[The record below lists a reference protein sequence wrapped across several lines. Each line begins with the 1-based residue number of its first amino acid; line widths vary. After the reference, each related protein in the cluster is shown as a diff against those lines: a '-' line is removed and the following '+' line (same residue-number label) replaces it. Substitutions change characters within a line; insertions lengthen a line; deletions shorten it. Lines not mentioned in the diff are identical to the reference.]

1 MSMMDTPASSYV
13 LTKLRIPAIQTR
25 QIQRQQLV
33 DLLSEEKGS
42 GFILV
47 SAPAGYGKTTLL
59 AAWAHSLVRNGCTV
73 AWYAIDS
80 SDDAAGPFGSYLV
93 AALIQV
99 FGPSPELERT
109 AKLLRSSPEVDLQ
122 SILPVVINTVATSKR
137 KCVLILDDY
146 HLITSP
152 AIHSA
157 MAFLLDHLPENM
169 RIAMGSRSDPP
180 LPLARLRVRGK
191 MLEMRTAGLRFTPDE
206 TARFLIDVM
215 QLDLSPELV
224 AALETRTEGW
234 AAGLQLAA
242 LSLVGREDR
251 AVFIKSFS
259 GSHRHLVEYLLDE
272 VINRQPEQIREF
284 LLRTS
289 ILERMCAPIC
299 DDILGET
306 YDSETI
312 LEGLESAN
320 LFVVSLDFQGYWY
333 RYHRLFRDFLK
344 HRLQKTHPEEVKALH
359 HAACEWLSAH
369 DFTREAAG
377 HALQTQDWEYAAA
390 FVEKHSF
397 NMILHSEISTLSE
410 WCSVF
415 PEDVMQAHPMLCIL
429 QSWAWVFSFSRKN
442 RSRVEARLTQAE
454 QAIALLDDRKL
465 AQGLNEHAAIVRTFL
480 SMAPDPT
487 ADARKQLVLVDQLLA
502 VYPEDDPG
510 RFSAL
515 LAASYAHMALQD
527 AAAASKVLGTARQ
540 IALRERLFFGI
551 VESTFHL
558 ARLAHSQGQLRL
570 AVELCRQAQAELA
583 GMLEH
588 PERALPA
595 LGCLDIATGCV
606 QLEQDQLEDAE
617 RNLLRGL
624 DLIGLRMNPYYLL
637 TALVALARL
646 REIQGRLKEALEYIT
661 LLEDTW
667 PDVAFC
673 TGALRMMI
681 TLRSSGDPKSIPE
694 AASWSESF
702 STSLEGHI
710 HSPGIGP
717 FGAAEAYYLAHLAWI
732 RTQIANGKAPAALP
746 ALQHTLELASANGLA
761 SRVIELSLLEAQA
774 GHAVGDQQRTWK
786 ALERALVNAQPG
798 GFIRIFDQG
807 AAVNGLLVEAARRGI
822 CPEYTQRVLASILP
836 AESTGSELQGL
847 RTIKIPAHGM
857 VENLSERELDVLHLM
872 ALGASNQEIA
882 EQLVITVGTVK
893 SHINHILRKVDAHNR
908 TEAVARVRA
917 LGLVDL

>member
-1 MSMMDTPASSYV
+1 MDTPASSYV

-25 QIQRQQLV
+25 LIPRQHLV
-33 DLLSEEKGS
+33 DLLSENNGN

-59 AAWAHSLVRNGCTV
+59 AAWAQSLVRNGCTV
-73 AWYAIDS
+73 TWYTIDP
-80 SDDAAGPFGSYLV
+80 SDDSAGPFGSYLV
-93 AALIQV
+93 AGLIQV
-99 FGPSPELERT
+99 FGPSPELERA
-109 AKLLRSSPEVDLQ
+109 AKLLRSSPEIDLQ
-122 SILPVVINTVATSKR
+122 SILPLVINTVAMSKR
-137 KCVLILDDY
+137 ECVLILDDY

-157 MAFLLDHLPENM
+157 IAYLLDHLPENM
-169 RIAMGSRSDPP
+169 RIAIGSRSDPP

-191 MLEMRTAGLRFTPDE
+191 LLEMRTAGLRFTPDE
-206 TARFLIDVM
+206 TARFLNELM

-224 AALETRTEGW
+224 TALETRTEGW

-242 LSLVGREDR
+242 LSLVDRENP

-272 VINRQPEQIREF
+272 VVNRQPEHVREF
-284 LLRTS
+284 LLGTS
-289 ILERMCAPIC
+289 ILERMCAPVC
-299 DDILGET
+299 DAVLGGT

-320 LFVVSLDFQGYWY
+320 LFVVSLDDHGYWY
-333 RYHRLFRDFLK
+333 RYHHLFRDFLK
-344 HRLQKTHPEEVKALH
+344 NRLQKTRPEAVKALH
-359 HAACEWLSAH
+359 HAACEWLSAQ

-377 HALQTQDWEYAAA
+377 HALQTQDWGYAAA

-429 QSWAWVFSFSRKN
+429 QSWAWVFSFSRKY
-442 RSRVEARLTQAE
+442 RSRVEERLQQAE
-454 QAIALLDDRKL
+454 QAIALIDDRKL
-465 AQGLNEHAAIVRTFL
+465 AHGLNEHATIVRTFL

-487 ADARKQLVLVDQLLA
+487 ADAQRQLMVAEQLLA
-502 VYPEDDPG
+502 VYPDDDPT

-527 AAAASKVLGTARQ
+527 AAAANKVLMTAQQ

-558 ARLAHSQGQLRL
+558 ARLAHSQGQLRRAL
-570 AVELCRQAQAELA
+570 ELCRQAQAELS

-617 RNLLRGL
+617 RNLLHGL
-624 DLIGLRMNPYYLL
+624 ELIGLRMNPYYLL

-646 REIQGRLKEALEYIT
+646 REIQGRLKEAHEYIT

-667 PDVAFC
+667 PDIAFC

-681 TLRSSGDPKSIPE
+681 ALRSSGDPKSTPE

-702 STSLEGHI
+702 LTSLEENMY
-710 HSPGIGP
+710 SPGIGP
-717 FGAAEAYYLAHLAWI
+717 FGAAEAYYIAHLAGI
-732 RTQIANGKAPAALP
+732 RYKIAHGKALSALP
-746 ALQHTLELASANGLA
+746 ALQQMLDLASANGLA

-774 GHAVGDQQRTWK
+774 AHALGDEQRTWK
-786 ALERALVNAQPG
+786 AMQRALVTAQPG
-798 GFIRIFDQG
+798 GYIRIFDQG
-807 AAVNGLLVEAARRGI
+807 ADVKGMLAEAARREI
-822 CPEYTQRVLASILP
+822 CREYTQRVLASILP
-836 AESTGSELQGL
+836 AKSTDSELEGF
-847 RTIKIPAHGM
+847 RAIKIPAHGLA
-857 VENLSERELDVLHLM
+857 ENLTERELDILRLM
-872 ALGASNQEIA
+872 ALGASNQDIA

-893 SHINHILRKVDAHNR
+893 SHINHILRKLDAHNR